1 MSQFKKDPIEYNQK
15 VLFPTNIFDLLSKGH
30 ECYIYKDLIDLLDT
44 KDVEK
49 KYSYIGQNAY
59 HPRLILGILIYAYS
73 HGVFSSREIE
83 KRCNEDLGFMYIS
96 HLNCP
101 NFRVLSDF
109 RKINYEFF
117 KLCFVQTVKLARE
130 SGLASLGHVSLDGS
144 KFKAD
149 SSKHKAMSYKRL
161 KESDK
166 ELTDEIDELLKKASL
181 CDEEEDA
188 DHGKLSG
195 YEISEELKIKEKRQS
210 IIRKAKD
217 DLEKRES
224 EMNSGKEIDEK
235 KQISFADPD
244 AMIMGDK
251 GKFEYSYN
259 GQISVDK
266 DNQIIVGEHLSRI
279 SNDKQEVE
287 PALSE
292 ISSSTGKLPD
302 TMSLDNGY
310 MSGKNLEKF
319 SETEID
325 VYIATGKGEPM
336 PEAIEEK
343 NKGKKNQQSESS
355 EEKKIVKF
363 RKEKFRYDIKSDTF
377 ICPGNKQLEF
387 KTQYKNGTKIYQGE
401 KEICL
406 NCKYYNRCCN
416 VKTGKARI
424 INSDD
429 KEAFRQEMKD
439 KMKLESSREIYKKR
453 KAIVEPV
460 FGQIKHVLGFR
471 GFCVRGYKKVCGE
484 FSLICGAHNIKKIV
498 TSIKKGVVRP
508 NGGKLLKNGG

>member
-1 MSQFKKDPIEYNQK
+1 MSRFKKDPTEYNQRI
-15 VLFPTNIFDLLSKGH
+15 LFPTNIFDLLSKGH

-44 KDVEK
+44 KYVEK

-109 RKINYEFF
+109 RKINNEFF

-161 KESDK
+161 KEADK
-166 ELTDEIDELLKKASL
+166 ELTDAIDELLKKASL

-224 EMNSGKEIDEK
+224 EMNPGKAIDDK

-292 ISSSTGKLPD
+292 LSSSTGELPD
-302 TMSLDNGY
+302 KMSLDNGY

-319 SETEID
+319 SETNID
-325 VYIATGKGEPM
+325 VYIATGKGEVE
-336 PEAIEEK
+336 PESTEDI
-343 NKGKKNQQSESS
+343 NKG
-355 EEKKIVKF
+355 KF
-363 RKEKFRYDIKSDTF
+363 RKERFMYDIESDTF
-377 ICPGNKQLEF
+377 ICPENEHLEF
-387 KTQYKNGTKIYQGE
+387 KTTYKNGTKIYKGK
-401 KEICL
+401 KEICQ
-406 NCKYYNRCCN
+406 NCESYSKCCN
-416 VKTGKARI
+416 VKKGKARI
-424 INSDD
+424 INSDG

-439 KMKLESSREIYKKR
+439 KMKLESSRKIYKKR

-498 TSIKKGVVRP
+498 TSVKKGVVRQ
-508 NGGKLLKNGG
+508 NGDKLLKNGG

>member
-1 MSQFKKDPIEYNQK
+1 MSPFKKDPIKYNQR
-15 VLFPTNIFDLLSKGH
+15 VLFPTNIFDLLSNDH
-30 ECYIYKDLIDLLDT
+30 ECYIYKDLIDILDT

-49 KYSYIGQNAY
+49 NYCYIGQNAY

-73 HGVFSSREIE
+73 HGIFSSREIE
-83 KRCNEDLGFMYIS
+83 KKCHEDLGFMYIS
-96 HLNCP
+96 HMNCP

-117 KLCFVQTVKLARE
+117 KLCFVQTVKLSRE
-130 SGLASLGHVSLDGS
+130 AGLASLGHVSLDGS

-161 KESDK
+161 QESDK
-166 ELTDEIDELLKKASL
+166 ELTNEIDELLKKAFL
-181 CDEEEDA
+181 CDTEEDA

-210 IIRKAKD
+210 IIREAKD
-217 DLEKRES
+217 QLEKRES
-224 EMNSGKEIDEK
+224 EMNPGKEIDDK

-244 AMIMGDK
+244 AMIMGNK

-279 SNDKQEVE
+279 SNDKKEVE

-292 ISSSTGKLPD
+292 LSSSTGELPD
-302 TMSLDNGY
+302 KMSLDNGY
-310 MSGKNLEKF
+310 MSGENLEKF

-325 VYIATGKGEPM
+325 VYIATGKGEVV
-336 PEAIEEK
+336 
-343 NKGKKNQQSESS
+343 SEST
-355 EEKKIVKF
+355 EEINQSKF
-363 RKEKFRYDIKSDTF
+363 RKEKFRYDIESDTF
-377 ICPGNKQLEF
+377 ICPANECLKL
-387 KTQYKNGTKIYQGE
+387 KSHYKNGKKFYQGK
-401 KEICL
+401 KEICI
-406 NCKYYNRCCN
+406 NCPYYKRCCN
-416 VKTGKARI
+416 VKKEEARI
-424 INSDD
+424 ISSDD
-429 KEAFRQEMKD
+429 KEVFRQEMKD
-439 KMKLESSREIYKKR
+439 KMKLESSREIYKRR
-453 KAIVEPV
+453 KVIVEPV
-460 FGQIKHVLGFR
+460 FGQIKQVLGFR

-498 TSIKKGVVRP
+498 NAIKKGVVCSSC
-508 NGGKLLKNGG
+508 GKLAESGD